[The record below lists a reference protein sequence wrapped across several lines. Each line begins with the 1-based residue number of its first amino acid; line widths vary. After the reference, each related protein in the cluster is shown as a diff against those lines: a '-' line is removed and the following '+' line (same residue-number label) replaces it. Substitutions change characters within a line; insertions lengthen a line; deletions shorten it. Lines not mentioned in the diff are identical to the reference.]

1 MKIVHYIPSVDRS
14 WGGTSTFM
22 QVLAKPLGKRAE
34 LHIVT
39 HVSENPLVM
48 ENCEVHYIPRYR
60 PFSASWERAVREVL
74 DGCNPDVVHINCC
87 WTPDC
92 AMVQKLAQ
100 RCGYKVVLSPHGMLE
115 PWIIHRHYYT
125 RKLPALWLYQ
135 KEAVRKADCL
145 HATAESERDNLLK
158 LGYNAHVE
166 VVGLGIDAESIVL
179 KKSWKRTKQVL
190 FLSRVHMKKGIHY
203 LVEAVG
209 VLREQLQGY
218 KILVAGEGEPAYVDS
233 LRQMI
238 ADRGLQDMI
247 QLIGGVYGDEKW
259 ELFRS
264 ADFFVLPTH
273 SENFGLAIAEALA
286 SGTPVITTVGT
297 PWSDL
302 NSSQAG
308 KWIEIGTQPLVEA
321 LKRFLALPEKELERM
336 GRNGRKLIETKY
348 SAEVM
353 AEKMMDVYRK

>member
-1 MKIVHYIPSVDRS
+1 
-14 WGGTSTFM
+14 
-22 QVLAKPLGKRAE
+22 
-34 LHIVT
+34 
-39 HVSENPLVM
+39 
-48 ENCEVHYIPRYR
+48 
-60 PFSASWERAVREVL
+60 
-74 DGCNPDVVHINCC
+74 
-87 WTPDC
+87 
-92 AMVQKLAQ
+92 
-100 RCGYKVVLSPHGMLE
+100 
-115 PWIIHRHYYT
+115 
-125 RKLPALWLYQ
+125 
-135 KEAVRKADCL
+135 
-145 HATAESERDNLLK
+145 
-158 LGYNAHVE
+158 
-166 VVGLGIDAESIVL
+166 
-179 KKSWKRTKQVL
+179 
-190 FLSRVHMKKGIHY
+190 
-203 LVEAVG
+203 
-209 VLREQLQGY
+209 
-218 KILVAGEGEPAYVDS
+218 
-233 LRQMI
+233 
-238 ADRGLQDMI
+238 MI